1 MGEKLIFDLMYKD
14 EVCSH
19 VEVDL
24 RTKEIVC
31 KEYSSVPHHVVFG
44 KRPHTVENLNL
55 FFERRCFPK
64 ERADCQE
71 QLTALGLMHY
81 NPLDIV
87 KKTHGAMY
95 QDYMWIRFEGEN
107 LSYKDVGQKNL

>member
-44 KRPHTVENLNL
+44 KRPHTVEK
-55 FFERRCFPK
+55 FKPVF
-64 ERADCQE
+64 
-71 QLTALGLMHY
+71 
-81 NPLDIV
+81 
-87 KKTHGAMY
+87 
-95 QDYMWIRFEGEN
+95 
-107 LSYKDVGQKNL
+107 